1 MIIVHLWKEK
11 NPIGKT
17 FISFILL
24 LGKNIVSSADF
35 SFFGITISKFTT
47 HMYKFSRKSP
57 KKSRLEEDKSD
68 LFHVYD
74 RFAILQML
82 TLHNHVYHGIPVFKV
97 SSIWHLCI
105 YSKFM

>member
-1 MIIVHLWKEK
+1 MY
-11 NPIGKT
+11 N
-17 FISFILL
+17 
-24 LGKNIVSSADF
+24 F
-35 SFFGITISKFTT
+35 SK
-47 HMYKFSRKSP
+47 KSP

-82 TLHNHVYHGIPVFKV
+82 TLDNHVYHGIPVFKV

>member
-1 MIIVHLWKEK
+1 MERK

-35 SFFGITISKFTT
+35 SFFGITISKFTI
-47 HMYKFSRKSP
+47 HMYNFSKMSP

-74 RFAILQML
+74 RFAILQMF
-82 TLHNHVYHGIPVFKV
+82 TLLDNHVYHGIPVFKV
-97 SSIWHLCI
+97 SSIWHLSI